1 MTHHTQNLG
10 QIEINRFRHHLRIN
24 LNLCIPPYYL
34 HNKEMRQIHSV
45 KYARW
50 RFWINLIIFREVSFD
65 FSRTKMTKNL
75 RLFSD
80 IKVI

>member
-10 QIEINRFRHHLRIN
+10 QIEINRFRHHLGIN
-24 LNLCIPPYYL
+24 LNLCIVPPYYL

-50 RFWINLIIFREVSFD
+50 RFWINLQFLGKSHLNFGA
-65 FSRTKMTKNL
+65 KNDKE
-75 RLFSD
+75 S
-80 IKVI
+80 

>member
-10 QIEINRFRHHLRIN
+10 QVEINRFRHHLGIN

-50 RFWINLIIFREVSFD
+50 RFWINLIIFREVLFE
-65 FSRTKMTKNL
+65 FSRTKMTKNPKIV
-75 RLFSD
+75 F
-80 IKVI
+80 